1 MTVYV
6 RVDQNLNAS
15 VNQFNHRLEPIDQK
29 HGSKHLP
36 FSTNSLRFVFLGTYI
51 KLSFLICVFTV
62 CHEVNSLCSSPIG
75 TDNETEFTAVRDHSF
90 YLNTAHP
97 APCSG
102 TITGWRYC
110 YYRPSV
116 LNETVTVYRTSM
128 AIYRRMLDEDSGSYT
143 YERVSSVFSI
153 TEDINSHESSFM
165 CDILDVTDFTI
176 EAGDV
181 VGACIFDPI
190 DSDLRLRNQL
200 DIVGQASGH
209 SLLKMND
216 VSACASGLNRL
227 PSTISNNML
236 SAIDSRVLHVYADII
251 SKSLL

>member
-1 MTVYV
+1 MLVLI
-6 RVDQNLNAS
+6 NLT
-15 VNQFNHRLEPIDQK
+15 IDWNRSIRK

-36 FSTNSLRFVFLGTYI
+36 FSTNSLRFVFLGTCNYQSS
-51 KLSFLICVFTV
+51 SFNLRLIV

-75 TDNETEFTAVRDHSF
+75 TDNETEFTTVRDHSF

-116 LNETVTVYRTSM
+116 LNEDIDVYRTSM
-128 AIYRRMLDEDSGSYT
+128 AVYRKMLDEDSGSYT
-143 YERVSSVFSI
+143 YERVSSIFSI

-190 DSDLRLRNQL
+190 DSDVRFRNQL
-200 DIVGQASGH
+200 DIVGQVSGH
-209 SLLKMND
+209 SLLQMND

-227 PSTISNNML
+227 PMTVSDNML
-236 SAIDSRVLHVYADII
+236 STIDSRVLHLYADII
-251 SKSLL
+251 SRSLFYIDL